1 MEYRILV
8 DENTSPRVAES
19 LRGKGYSAEHVH
31 DVLEEGVDDE
41 SIVTMARQQ
50 GYTVLTHDPD
60 FLDPEK
66 RGSIAVVYYGDDTM
80 DTYKIADRVDELITW
95 IPDPGDLPPATNLS
109 EWK

>member
-19 LRGKGYSAEHVH
+19 LRGKGYAAEHVH

-41 SIVTMARQQ
+41 TIAATAREQ
-50 GYTVLTHDPD
+50 GYTVLTHDSD

-66 RGSIAVVYYGDDTM
+66 RGSIPVVYYGDDTM
-80 DTYKIADRVDELITW
+80 DTYEIADRVDELITW
-95 IPDPGDLPPATNLS
+95 IPDPRDLPPVTNLS